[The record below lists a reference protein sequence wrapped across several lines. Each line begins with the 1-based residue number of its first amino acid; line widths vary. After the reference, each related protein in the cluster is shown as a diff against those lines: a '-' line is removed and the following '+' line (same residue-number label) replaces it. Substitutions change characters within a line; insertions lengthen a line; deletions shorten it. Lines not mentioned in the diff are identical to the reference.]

1 MIYFFNDKNPYFT
14 NTLLEGKKRPGTL
27 GFLSFEL

>member
-14 NTLLEGKKRPGTL
+14 NTLLASKKKARHTR
-27 GFLSFEL
+27 FSII